1 MEELQ
6 NIINIIYDEKENMKD
21 INFLNICSNLKNV
34 ETKIYKQYD
43 NKIMKDLDLKY
54 EKIIKKK
61 MNEMKNKLT
70 NEEHGYII
78 KEFCNKTGLKY
89 EKNIVKT
96 S

>member
-21 INFLNICSNLKNV
+21 INFLNINEFEKCGNENIQ
-34 ETKIYKQYD
+34 TII
-43 NKIMKDLDLKY
+43 KIMKDLDFKY

-70 NEEHGYII
+70 NEEIRIYYQRILI
-78 KEFCNKTGLKY
+78 KQD
-89 EKNIVKT
+89 
-96 S
+96 